1 MLIFMTPCDTSQPN
15 NLRIEA
21 IKLQVLVIPVCEHLG
36 LQPGDSNQRK
46 EYDISYMCNQKRRE

>member
-1 MLIFMTPCDTSQPN
+1 MTPCDTSQPN